1 MIPKKIHYIW
11 LGGQPLSKISSICIN
26 SWKEKLPE
34 YEIIEWNEKNLD
46 LDRICRENRFFA
58 ECRKRKLY
66 AYMADYLRLRIL
78 YEQGGVYMDTDMQVL
93 KSFDELMDTNFL
105 IGHAPYGMIG
115 TGFIGSEKGCPITKR
130 ILKFYDKEIWKS
142 NLFTIPDIMVYLF
155 DKEKFD
161 VKIYD
166 KEYFSPCAY
175 DKPFSPDDVT
185 ANTYMIHWYEGS
197 WTLNKQ
203 VVLFLMTKHISNP
216 VKRRLIIA
224 KKWVGFYLRKYR
236 LLK

>member
-11 LGGQPLSKISSICIN
+11 FGGKPLSKVSNICIN

-46 LDRICRENRFFA
+46 LDQLCRENKFFA

-78 YEQGGVYMDTDMQVL
+78 YEQGGIYMDTDMQVL
-93 KSFDELMDTNFL
+93 KSFDKLTDTNFL
-105 IGHAPYGMIG
+105 IGHASYEKIG
-115 TGFIGSEKGCPITKR
+115 TGFIGAEKGCPVTKR
-130 ILKFYDKEIWKS
+130 ILDFYNEEIWHS
-142 NLFTIPDIMVYLF
+142 ELFTIPDIVGYLF
-155 DKEKFD
+155 EKEKFD
-161 VKIYD
+161 VKVYD
-166 KEYFSPCAY
+166 KEYFSPCAF
-175 DKPFSPDDVT
+175 DKPFSEDDIT
-185 ANTYMIHWYEGS
+185 ENTYMIHWYEGS

-216 VKRRLIIA
+216 VQKRMIIT
-224 KKWVGFYLRKYR
+224 KKWIGFYLRKIG